1 MSIFVFAMLVQLI
14 AIVPTTHAEETLPKM
29 TFIYMTQD
37 HLPNSDV
44 LFLEATLAAF
54 AKKIDLVEANQVNI
68 DKLKKSDVIV
78 FMGEEKGRVPRN
90 VRDAIQSLK
99 DESLQLVIM

>member
-1 MSIFVFAMLVQLI
+1 MLVQLI

-68 DKLKKSDVIV
+68 NKLKKSDVIV
-78 FMGEEKGRVPRN
+78 FMGEEKGKVPRKGGTQFN
-90 VRDAIQSLK
+90 PLK